1 MRPATALATA
11 ALTSLAACATNRRV
25 VEMEANRN
33 RPVAHL
39 TEAAIRN
46 HEELFPGHASKL
58 KETDPEL
65 IEVFDNFAFDEVLRH
80 GDLDV
85 KTRVMVIL
93 ASTLGSQALSEY
105 KVMLGAALTVGVTPV
120 EAKEILYQAVPY
132 VGIAKVLDFIHA
144 TNEVLTARGV
154 APPLEGQSTTNP
166 ETRYERGLALQK
178 EIFGDRIDQ
187 MYQASPAGQRHL
199 QRLLSANCFGDHW
212 TRAGLDT
219 RTRELLT
226 FSMLAALGGAEPQLK
241 GHVQGNL
248 NVGNDKEKLVA
259 VLTQLLPYIGY
270 PRTLSALACVN
281 EVAPDGQR

>member
-1 MRPATALATA
+1 MAP
-11 ALTSLAACATNRRV
+11 NK
-25 VEMEANRN
+25 EARK
-33 RPVAHL
+33 
-39 TEAAIRN
+39 N
-46 HEELFPGHASKL
+46 HDRLFPGHVSTLAV
-58 KETDPEL
+58 TDPEL
-65 IEVFDNFAFDEVLRH
+65 IEIFDNFAFDEVLRH

-105 KVMLGAALTVGVTPV
+105 KVMLGAALNVGVTPV
-120 EAKEILYQAVPY
+120 EAREILYQAVPY

-154 APPLEGQSTTNP
+154 ALPLAGQSTTTP
-166 ETRYERGLALQK
+166 ETRFDRGLALQE

-187 MYQASPAGQRHL
+187 MYQAAPAGQRHI
-199 QRLLSANCFGDHW
+199 QRFLSANCFGDHW
-212 TRAGLDT
+212 TRSGLDT

-248 NVGNDKEKLVA
+248 NVGNDKERLVA

-281 EVAPDGQR
+281 EVTPDGRR